1 MQRELES
8 SKGEVYTLQVE
19 MQAKGT
25 AQESLENVQQE
36 AQSLKSDKEQLLAK
50 VIEMEE
56 QQKVIYEANDS
67 QVQELKE

>member
-1 MQRELES
+1 
-8 SKGEVYTLQVE
+8 

-50 VIEMEE
+50 VIELEE
-56 QQKVIYEANDS
+56 QQKVIYEASDS
-67 QVQELKE
+67 